1 MEGDM
6 LAIYNFNENEMPDG
20 NNALEFPDLDFV
32 YADADTH
39 ANEIAELYSYTEQS
53 EFQHN
58 VKAFEDQMELYKLP
72 PSWQKL
78 SESEQN
84 GIILKLL
91 DQLDMSKKSQR
102 MKAARCILYLAQGC
116 WVEVQSDQEQQMW
129 ARKNVMMLYSAGVF
143 GAFVELLNLEIDNSS
158 TANLALRKIAVSLA
172 DSIDLRVILSVL
184 YIITEVMRA
193 EKESKNQE
201 YAQLVS
207 NFVTEI
213 TYPIGDEL
221 LSVKL
226 LGMVTHFCSG
236 MAPHFP
242 MKKVLLLLWKIS
254 LVSLGGMDTL
264 KNLKDKYRSAAG
276 LSQNREDTL
285 EVSKVMRASSP
296 PITAPSNDDNQNAK
310 RSRPSRRVCTNPSQT
325 QESLIKQSSLDEQEQ
340 LGLEMETAATE
351 SEEDI
356 SVYFRQYEDPIN
368 GGANPAAAPGEEGGA
383 APQPATAGEAGEA
396 KEGDDGGECSP
407 PPAEPVEEPPP
418 EITNRLP
425 WAPKIRRKDID
436 IFLNNSRSKFIGY
449 TLKDDHETIAG
460 LPQPIQEG
468 FKTLKKH
475 MYVSLADVQIRRE
488 EEINRNPLSTSEG
501 EIPLTPTEILYQALL
516 PNLSQYMISL
526 LKILLAAAPTSKAKT
541 ESINIMADVLPEDM
555 PMTVLQSSK
564 LGIDVSRHKEIT
576 VKAVS
581 AILLLYLKHFKIN
594 HIYQFEFISQHLVF
608 ANCIPLVL
616 KFFNQDIMGYVGAN
630 NGIPI
635 IDFPSCVIGEQPE
648 LTSESMLVGDSA
660 TYSWRNVF
668 SCINLLRILNKLTKW
683 KHSRIMML
691 VVFKSAPILKRTLKV
706 RHALMQLYVLKL
718 LKMQT
723 KYLGRQWR
731 KSNMKTIS
739 AIYAKVRHRLND
751 DWAFGNDLDARP
763 WDFQADEC
771 ALKSGVDRFNNR
783 RYLQVNNGILA
794 GIEGLDYDDPIEGI
808 GGIGGGLGVTAIV
821 GGAGGGDGLNGG
833 GGGGG
838 GAGGSLGGCV
848 NGGAGGAGMAS
859 GLGASERGNAC
870 YGGLARKPEE
880 IELSEEFKQ
889 NYELWLQQEVYNN
902 NIDWDALLAVD
913 DFS

>member
-20 NNALEFPDLDFV
+20 SNALEFPDLDFV
-32 YADADTH
+32 YSDADSHT
-39 ANEIAELYSYTEQS
+39 NEISELYSYTEQT

-58 VKAFEDQMELYKLP
+58 VKAFEDRMELYKFP

-78 SESEQN
+78 SEDEQK

-91 DQLDMSKKSQR
+91 DQLDMSKKIQR

-116 WVEVQSDQEQQMW
+116 WAEVQSDQEQQMW
-129 ARKNVMMLYSAGVF
+129 ARKNVMMLYEAGVF

-158 TANLALRKIAVSLA
+158 TANIAMRKIAVSLA

-184 YIITEVMRA
+184 YIMTEVMRA

-201 YAQLVS
+201 YYQMVL

-213 TYPIGDEL
+213 THPIGDEL

-236 MAPHFP
+236 VAPHFP

-264 KNLKDKYRSAAG
+264 KYLKDKYRSAAG
-276 LSQNREDTL
+276 LPLNREDTL
-285 EVSKVMRASSP
+285 EISKVMRASSP

-310 RSRPSRRVCTNPSQT
+310 RSRPSRR
-325 QESLIKQSSLDEQEQ
+325 SLIKQSSLDEQEQ
-340 LGLEMETAATE
+340 LGLEMETSATE
-351 SEEDI
+351 NEEDL
-356 SVYFRQYEDPIN
+356 SDYFRQYDD
-368 GGANPAAAPGEEGGA
+368 
-383 APQPATAGEAGEA
+383 PATANVANATTSGEDE
-396 KEGDDGGECSP
+396 DQTTP
-407 PPAEPVEEPPP
+407 PPAAPAEVEPEPEPPQ
-418 EITNRLP
+418 EVTNRLP

-436 IFLNNSRSKFIGY
+436 IFLNNSRSKFIGF

-468 FKTLKKH
+468 FKTLNKH

-488 EEINRNPLSTSEG
+488 DEVNRNPLSTAED
-501 EIPLTPTEILYQALL
+501 EILLTPTEILYQALL

-616 KFFNQDIMGYVGAN
+616 KFFNQDIMSYVGAN

-783 RYLQVNNGILA
+783 RYLQVQNGILA
-794 GIEGLDYDDPIEGI
+794 GIEGLDYDDPIEVIGGGI
-808 GGIGGGLGVTAIV
+808 GVGGSAGIGGGIV
-821 GGAGGGDGLNGG
+821 GGDGLNSAGG
-833 GGGGG
+833 VP
-838 GAGGSLGGCV
+838 GSLGCT
-848 NGGAGGAGMAS
+848 NGGASSGGVAS
-859 GLGASERGNAC
+859 VLGASERNNPAC

-902 NIDWDALLAVD
+902 NIDWDALLSMD
-913 DFS
+913 NN